1 MIMLPWIS
9 VPEPSKLLRP
19 PTPMILPWLSGINL
33 EIITVMDGK
42 GNINENGGVY
52 KGQDRYEAR
61 KNVIA
66 DLEKGGYL
74 VRTEPYAHNVG
85 QCYRCK
91 TDIEP
96 MVSKQWFV
104 KIKPLGQTG
113 DCRSS
118 QRKDKNYSQHMGSH
132 LF

>member
-1 MIMLPWIS
+1 
-9 VPEPSKLLRP
+9 
-19 PTPMILPWLSGINL
+19 
-33 EIITVMDGK
+33 MDGH
-42 GNINENGGVY
+42 GIINEHGGIY

-61 KNVIA
+61 KNVVA

-74 VRTEPYAHNVG
+74 VSTEPYAHNVG

-104 KIKPLGQTG
+104 KIKPLAKQAIAAV
-113 DCRSS
+113 S
-118 QRKDKNYSQHMGSH
+118 QRKNKDCSQAPGR
-132 LF
+132 LLILTG

>member
-1 MIMLPWIS
+1 MNI
-9 VPEPSKLLRP
+9 
-19 PTPMILPWLSGINL
+19 G
-33 EIITVMDGK
+33 GK
-42 GNINENGGVY
+42 Y

-66 DLEKGGYL
+66 DLEKGGFM
-74 VRTEPYAHNVG
+74 VGTEPYAHNVG

-104 KIKPLGQTG
+104 KIKPLAKPRPSPPLPRKKQESFPPPGKPLILTG
-113 DCRSS
+113 
-118 QRKDKNYSQHMGSH
+118 
-132 LF
+132 

>member
-1 MIMLPWIS
+1 MNI
-9 VPEPSKLLRP
+9 
-19 PTPMILPWLSGINL
+19 G
-33 EIITVMDGK
+33 GK
-42 GNINENGGVY
+42 Y

-66 DLEKGGYL
+66 DLEKGGFM
-74 VRTEPYAHNVG
+74 VGTEPYAHNVG

-104 KIKPLGQTG
+104 KIKPLAAQGHRRRYQEKNK
-113 DCRSS
+113 DRS
-118 QRKDKNYSQHMGSH
+118 RLLGSH
-132 LF
+132 VF